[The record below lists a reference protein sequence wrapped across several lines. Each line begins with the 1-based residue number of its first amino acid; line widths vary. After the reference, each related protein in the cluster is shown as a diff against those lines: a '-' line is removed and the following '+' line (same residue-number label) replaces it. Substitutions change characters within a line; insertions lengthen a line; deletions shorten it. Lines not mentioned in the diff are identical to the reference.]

1 MPVTDTIQGMMSDWV
16 PFPDIVAFNK
26 GEDFVSVNDKTG
38 PDLIPRKIHQVWL
51 GGQMPPLKNYL
62 YEKTK
67 KMYPSY
73 EVKLWGQKDITPE
86 NFPETYDY
94 IRNLIRFEKCSPF
107 KKLATVA
114 DIMRHEILYNDG
126 GFWKDANMDFFRPIL

>member
-1 MPVTDTIQGMMSDWV
+1 M
-16 PFPDIVAFNK
+16 VAFNE
-26 GEDFVSVNDKTG
+26 GLDFVSVDEKTG

-73 EVKLWGQKDITPE
+73 EVKLWG
-86 NFPETYDY
+86 
-94 IRNLIRFEKCSPF
+94 
-107 KKLATVA
+107 
-114 DIMRHEILYNDG
+114 
-126 GFWKDANMDFFRPIL
+126 